1 MGNMATVEEEQ
12 RAGAWSISDT
22 AASGGALTSV
32 GNNAP
37 APSQQESDDQP
48 MTLVDHLKELRDRLI
63 KMCAAV
69 LIGMIGGFFFARRV
83 IDYFKYVV
91 ENSDAGAQIVQTQVT
106 DGITTYLK
114 ITLYLGV
121 CFAMPVLVYQIIR
134 FLAPGLTRT
143 ERRYLYATL
152 PFAMLFFAGGVLF
165 ASLVAIP
172 NMLHFILRFSATL
185 GITNLL
191 GIGDIFGF
199 FSSLS
204 LWTGVFFEMPI
215 VMFLLAALNIVQF
228 ETMRKTRKYAAVG
241 LMIAA
246 AVITPTPDAISM
258 LVVWAPMYLLYELG
272 LLLARLVARSKRRAA
287 TSTAGA

>member
-1 MGNMATVEEEQ
+1 MATVEEEQ
-12 RAGAWSISDT
+12 RADAWSINDT
-22 AASGGALTSV
+22 DAAGGALTTV

-37 APSQQESDDQP
+37 SPSQEEIDDQP

-63 KMCAAV
+63 KMCVAV
-69 LIGMIGGFFFARRV
+69 LLGMIGGFFFTQRV
-83 IDYFKYVV
+83 IDYFRYVV
-91 ENSDAGAQIVQTQVT
+91 QRSDPNAQLVQTETT
-106 DGITTYLK
+106 DFVSTYLK
-114 ITLYLGV
+114 ITLYLGI
-121 CFAMPVLVYQIIR
+121 CFAMPVLLYQLIR

-152 PFAMLFFAGGVLF
+152 PFAMLFFVAGVLF

-172 NMLHFILRFSATL
+172 NMYHFLLAFSA
-185 GITNLL
+185 GQVTNLL
-191 GIGDIFGF
+191 RIGDVFGF

-204 LWTGVFFEMPI
+204 LWTGVFFELPI

-228 ETMRKTRKYAAVG
+228 EVMRRTRKYAAVG

-287 TSTAGA
+287 ASGAGA

>member
-1 MGNMATVEEEQ
+1 MATVEEEQ
-12 RAGAWSISDT
+12 RAGAWSINDT
-22 AASGGALTSV
+22 AATGGALTSV

-37 APSQQESDDQP
+37 APTPEEIDDQP

-63 KMCAAV
+63 KMCAAI
-69 LIGMIGGFFFARRV
+69 LLGMVGGFFVTPHV
-83 IDYFKYVV
+83 INYFQYVV
-91 ENSDAGAQIVQTQVT
+91 SNSDAAAQVVQTDPT
-106 DGITTYLK
+106 DAISTFLK
-114 ITLYLGV
+114 ITLYVGIG
-121 CFAMPVLVYQIIR
+121 FAMPVLVYQVIR

-152 PFAMLFFAGGVLF
+152 PFAMIFFAAGVFF
-165 ASLVAIP
+165 AALVAVP
-172 NMLHFILRFSATL
+172 NMLHFILRFSAGL

-191 GIGDIFGF
+191 RVSDIFGF

-204 LWTGVFFEMPI
+204 LWTGIFFELPI

-228 ETMRKTRKYAAVG
+228 EAMRRTRKYAAVG

-287 TSTAGA
+287 ARGAAA

>member
-1 MGNMATVEEEQ
+1 MATVEEEQ
-12 RAGAWSISDT
+12 RAGAWSINDT

-63 KMCAAV
+63 KMCVAV
-69 LIGMIGGFFFARRV
+69 LLGMIGGFFFTPR
-83 IDYFKYVV
+83 IIEYFKYVINRADP
-91 ENSDAGAQIVQTQVT
+91 NSQLVQTAST
-106 DGITTYLK
+106 DYVSTYLK
-114 ITLYLGV
+114 ITLYVGV
-121 CFAMPVLVYQIIR
+121 CIAMPVLVYQLIR

-152 PFAMLFFAGGVLF
+152 PFAMIFFVAGILF

-172 NMLHFILRFSATL
+172 NMYRFLLAFSAAG
-185 GITNLL
+185 GIANLL
-191 GIGDIFGF
+191 NIGDVFGF

-204 LWTGVFFEMPI
+204 LWTGVFFELPI
-215 VMFLLAALNIVQF
+215 IMFLLAALGFVQF

-241 LMIAA
+241 LMVAA

-287 TSTAGA
+287 ASAAGA

>member
-1 MGNMATVEEEQ
+1 MATVEEEQ
-12 RAGAWSISDT
+12 RAGAWSINDT
-22 AASGGALTSV
+22 AAAGGALTSV

-37 APSQQESDDQP
+37 SPTPEEIDDQP

-63 KMCAAV
+63 KMCVAV
-69 LIGMIGGFFFARRV
+69 LVGMIGGFFVTPRV
-83 IDYFKYVV
+83 LDYFGYVV
-91 ENSDAGAQIVQTQVT
+91 SRADPNSQLVQTET
-106 DGITTYLK
+106 TAYISTYLK

-121 CFAMPVLVYQIIR
+121 CFAMPILVYQLIR

-152 PFAMLFFAGGVLF
+152 PFAMIFFVAGVLF

-172 NMLHFILRFSATL
+172 NMYHFLLGFSA
-185 GITNLL
+185 GHVANLL
-191 GIGDIFGF
+191 RIDDVFGF

-204 LWTGVFFEMPI
+204 LWTGVFFELPI

-228 ETMRKTRKYAAVG
+228 EVMRKTRKYAAVG

-272 LLLARLVARSKRRAA
+272 LLLARLAGRAKRRAA
-287 TSTAGA
+287 ASGAGA

>member
-1 MGNMATVEEEQ
+1 MATVEEEQ
-12 RAGAWSISDT
+12 RAGAWSINDT
-22 AASGGALTSV
+22 AAAGGALTSV
-32 GNNAP
+32 GDNAP
-37 APSQQESDDQP
+37 SPSQQELDDQP

-63 KMCAAV
+63 KMCVAV
-69 LIGMIGGFFFARRV
+69 LLGMIGGFFFTQRV

-91 ENSDAGAQIVQTQVT
+91 TRADPNSQLVQTDSTEYVS
-106 DGITTYLK
+106 TYLK
-114 ITLYLGV
+114 ITLYLGI
-121 CFAMPVLVYQIIR
+121 CFAMPVLVYQLIR

-152 PFAMLFFAGGVLF
+152 PFAMIFFAAGVLF

-172 NMLHFILRFSATL
+172 NMYHFLLAFSAAG

-191 GIGDIFGF
+191 RIGDVFGF

-204 LWTGVFFEMPI
+204 LWTGVFFELPI
-215 VMFLLAALNIVQF
+215 VMFLLAALNIVEF

-272 LLLARLVARSKRRAA
+272 LLLARIVSRARRRTAVRG
-287 TSTAGA
+287 AGA